1 MEKISLKIAALY
13 WLKLGL
19 TSFGG
24 PTGQISMM
32 YEELVEKR
40 KWIPEKKFLNALNFS
55 MLLPGPEAQQLATYL
70 GWYLHGRLGGL
81 ISGILFILPSFIFL
95 VILSYLYSNFAEH
108 YVVESILYGVRAA
121 VIAII
126 FSASINLAKKVLN
139 QYYLWIIPIFAVSG
153 INYFDLNYF
162 LIIFLA
168 GLSGFLYYR
177 FHIKKK
183 EINVNKNISNQALVS
198 LKTIFFG
205 FLIWA
210 LVLIF
215 ILSSSNTLLIDMS
228 LFFSKASL
236 ITFGGA
242 YSVLPYVYQNVIESY
257 GWLNEKQMLDGL
269 ALGESTPGPL
279 IMIVTYVGYFVGE
292 VNNSMS
298 GSGLILMPIF
308 FAFVATFFMF
318 LPSFIFVFSG
328 APLIEKLQGIK
339 AIDFILSFIT
349 AAIIG
354 LIVNLGVFLAY
365 KTIFNLDNE
374 IIDYNLLILSVLCFL
389 ALYKQKVGVIPLIIT
404 AGFTGYLIKNL
415 F

>member
-95 VILSYLYSNFAEH
+95 VILSYLYINFAEN

-139 QYYLWIIPIFAVSG
+139 QYYLWIIPIFAVTG

-177 FHIKKK
+177 FHIKKI
-183 EINVNKNISNQALVS
+183 ETNVNKNISNHALVS

-210 LVLIF
+210 FVLIF
-215 ILSSSNTLLIDMS
+215 ILTSSNTLLIDMS

-292 VNNSMS
+292 MNNSMS
-298 GSGLILMPIF
+298 DSGLILMPIF

-318 LPSFIFVFSG
+318 LPSFIFVFAG

-365 KTIFNLDNE
+365 KTIYNLDNE

-404 AGFTGYLIKNL
+404 AGFTGYIIKNL

>member
-365 KTIFNLDNE
+365 KTIYNLDNE

-404 AGFTGYLIKNL
+404 AGFTGYIIKNL

>member
-95 VILSYLYSNFAEH
+95 VILSYLYINFAEN

-139 QYYLWIIPIFAVSG
+139 QYYLWIIPIFAVTG

-177 FHIKKK
+177 FHIKKI
-183 EINVNKNISNQALVS
+183 ETNVNKNISNQALVS

-210 LVLIF
+210 FVLIF
-215 ILSSSNTLLIDMS
+215 ILTSSNTLLIDMS

-318 LPSFIFVFSG
+318 LPSFIFVFAG

-365 KTIFNLDNE
+365 KTIYNLDNE

-404 AGFTGYLIKNL
+404 AGFTGYIIKNL

>member
-95 VILSYLYSNFAEH
+95 VILSYLYINFAEN

-139 QYYLWIIPIFAVSG
+139 QYYLWIIPIFAVTG

-177 FHIKKK
+177 FQIKKI
-183 EINVNKNISNQALVS
+183 ETNVNKNISNQALVS
-198 LKTIFFG
+198 LRTIFFG

-210 LVLIF
+210 FVLIF
-215 ILSSSNTLLIDMS
+215 ILTSSNTLLIDMS

-318 LPSFIFVFSG
+318 LPSFIFVFAG

-339 AIDFILSFIT
+339 TIDFILSFIT

-365 KTIFNLDNE
+365 KTIYNLDNE

>member
-95 VILSYLYSNFAEH
+95 VILSYLYINFAEN
-108 YVVESILYGVRAA
+108 YLVESILYGVRAA

-139 QYYLWIIPIFAVSG
+139 QYYLWIIPIFAVTG

-177 FHIKKK
+177 FQIKKI
-183 EINVNKNISNQALVS
+183 ETNVNKNISNQALVS
-198 LKTIFFG
+198 LRTIFFG

-210 LVLIF
+210 FVLIF
-215 ILSSSNTLLIDMS
+215 ILTSSNTLLIDMS

>member
-95 VILSYLYSNFAEH
+95 VILSYLYINFAEN

-139 QYYLWIIPIFAVSG
+139 QYYLWIIPIFAVTG

-177 FHIKKK
+177 FHIKKI
-183 EINVNKNISNQALVS
+183 ETNVNKNISNQALVS

-210 LVLIF
+210 FVLIF
-215 ILSSSNTLLIDMS
+215 ILTSSNTLLID
-228 LFFSKASL
+228 LSL
-236 ITFGGA
+236 IH
-242 YSVLPYVYQNVIESY
+242 I
-257 GWLNEKQMLDGL
+257 
-269 ALGESTPGPL
+269 
-279 IMIVTYVGYFVGE
+279 
-292 VNNSMS
+292 
-298 GSGLILMPIF
+298 
-308 FAFVATFFMF
+308 
-318 LPSFIFVFSG
+318 
-328 APLIEKLQGIK
+328 
-339 AIDFILSFIT
+339 
-349 AAIIG
+349 
-354 LIVNLGVFLAY
+354 
-365 KTIFNLDNE
+365 
-374 IIDYNLLILSVLCFL
+374 
-389 ALYKQKVGVIPLIIT
+389 
-404 AGFTGYLIKNL
+404 
-415 F
+415 

>member
-318 LPSFIFVFSG
+318 LPSFIFVFAG

-365 KTIFNLDNE
+365 KTIYNLDNE

-404 AGFTGYLIKNL
+404 AGFTGYIIKNL